1 MKINNLEKVLE
12 GESKYR
18 LKQAKSAVFKEFIRD
33 WNETSVL
40 PLELR
45 KKLNQEC
52 PLSITS
58 EIFPS
63 KTKETI
69 KVRLTLADGFKI
81 ESVLMHHRDGRNT
94 VCVSSQVGCPLG
106 CKFCAT
112 GRIGLKRNLE
122 PFEIIEQVLFFE
134 RYLKKETLLRPLLLR
149 QLADSEDKQGYGG
162 QGKKGITNIV
172 FMGMGEPF
180 LNYENVMAAIR
191 ILNEKDG
198 LGIGARHIS
207 ISTAGVVEG
216 IKKFTK
222 ENLQIN
228 LAISLHASN
237 NKLRSQLIPLNKKY
251 PIEKILK
258 AVDDY
263 IKRNKRKVMFE
274 YLLIS
279 GVNDSDECASE
290 LAKLMKRPLYFVNL
304 ILYNPTCFGFEP
316 SSFERIKQFKRI
328 LERSGVKFSQRYRFG
343 QEIKAACGQLAIE
356 EK

>member
-12 GESKYR
+12 GEPKYR
-18 LKQAKSAVFKEFIRD
+18 LKQAKSVVFKEFICD
-33 WNETSVL
+33 WNEVNVL

-52 PLSITS
+52 PLSIKAT
-58 EIFPS
+58 IFPS

-69 KVRLTLADGFKI
+69 KARLTLIDGFKI
-81 ESVLMHHRDGRNT
+81 ESVLMRHRDGRNT

-112 GRIGLKRNLE
+112 GRTGLKRNLE

-134 RYLKKETLLRPLLLR
+134 RYLKKEPLLRR
-149 QLADSEDKQGYGG
+149 SVAKAMERRRQGYGG
-162 QGKKGITNIV
+162 QGKKGVTNIV

-180 LNYENVMAAIR
+180 LNYENVMTAIR

-207 ISTAGVVEG
+207 ISTIGIIEG
-216 IKKFTK
+216 IKKFTQ

-237 NKLRSQLIPLNKKY
+237 NKLRSQLIPLNKRY
-251 PIEKILK
+251 PIEEILK

-274 YLLIS
+274 YLLIN
-279 GVNDSDECASE
+279 GVNDFDECANE
-290 LAKLMKRPLYFVNL
+290 LAKLMKKPLYFVNL

-328 LERSGVKFSQRYRFG
+328 LEKSGVRFSQRYRFG